1 MTEQRDNSG
10 ALFHND
16 RKEKDTHPT
25 HTGAAMIDGVEY
37 YISAWVKEGK
47 KGRFFSLAFKPK
59 REVQERQQPAR
70 ETQHAVAASL
80 DDDDIPFAP
89 EWR

>member
-25 HTGAAMIDGVEY
+25 HTGTAMIDGVEY

-59 REVQERQQPAR
+59 REVQDRQQPAR
-70 ETQHAVAASL
+70 EQPRGLSYE
-80 DDDDIPFAP
+80 DDGVPF
-89 EWR
+89 